1 MVCAYGWSTGI
12 VVDHDTNISSYT
24 KLITGSH
31 DVDDPKFNGEF
42 KPIHIGHHVW
52 IGTGA
57 TILQSVTLG
66 DGAVVTKD
74 VDS

>member
-12 VVDHDTNISSYT
+12 VVDH
-24 KLITGSH
+24 
-31 DVDDPKFNGEF
+31 PKFNGEF